1 MPILQVEKVIELRDL
16 QTLPSFQSLGAC
28 PGNVPN
34 LCWGKNQACF
44 PPRTL
49 VSLGRRPEYSDGEGW
64 RAQRGVESVWVA
76 LQNVIPTV

>member
-1 MPILQVEKVIELRDL
+1 MPILQVEKVTELRDL
-16 QTLPSFQSLGAC
+16 QTLPSFRGLGAC

-34 LCWGKNQACF
+34 LWWGKNQARF
-44 PPRTL
+44 PLRTL

-76 LQNVIPTV
+76 LQSVIPTV